1 MTETAKQ
8 KKKKAARKPRP
19 RPARMTKVEKI
30 QKKCGPTEL
39 ALLVELFETS
49 SKLEGLEAETE
60 RKKAAAL
67 APVIEEYGF
76 RRAGLVAESERIR
89 KELGVPDGVDF
100 NYNKDTRTMT
110 WLAPPSEKGT

>member
-19 RPARMTKVEKI
+19 LTKVEKT

-100 NYNKDTRTMT
+100 DYNKDTRTMT